1 MLHTFPHLNALVTGV
16 DINRIPSGQGIDFLV
31 WPLMIGAFAY
41 IVYLTTRKNPSEKGN
56 KEEEK

>member
-1 MLHTFPHLNALVTGV
+1 MLHTFQHLNDLVANV

-31 WPLMIGAFAY
+31 WPLMIGAFFY